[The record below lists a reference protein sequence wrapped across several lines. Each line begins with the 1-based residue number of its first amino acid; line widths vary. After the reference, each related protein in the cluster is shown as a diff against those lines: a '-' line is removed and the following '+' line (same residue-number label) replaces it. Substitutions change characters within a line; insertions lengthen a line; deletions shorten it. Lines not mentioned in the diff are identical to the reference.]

1 MKINFAMVVVLLIL
15 IVAGLL
21 GTYGACL
28 GIVDI
33 MKRILAK
40 LGLMS

>member
-15 IVAGLL
+15 MVAGVL
-21 GTYGACL
+21 GAYGTCL

>member
-15 IVAGLL
+15 TVAGGLGAYGILL
-21 GTYGACL
+21 GIT
-28 GIVDI
+28 DI